1 MIKKFFKFI
10 KDMFTP
16 KRQEAVIEDRKIKKI
31 RLKYKGSSE

>member
-1 MIKKFFKFI
+1 MIRKFFKFI